1 MCLFNKENLFKGVI
15 IMEIKLELSDKR
27 IEFLK
32 QYARVYEQEREF
44 DWTADPIVVVER
56 EIRIPTRDGLE
67 DDCSYLWITEDEEN
81 EFDNLY
87 DLETAINESRY
98 VIKNK
103 DLQQL
108 LCNLRDG
115 IEDEVDELGK
125 FIINY
130 YVKSQESVAYFLTI
144 AEAEKYM
151 EYQNHNL
158 QRTSINVRHMGYS
171 NRGDLVEFS
180 KMLLEIGKMLNKEE
194 E

>member
-1 MCLFNKENLFKGVI
+1 
-15 IMEIKLELSDKR
+15 MEIKLELSDKR
-27 IEFLK
+27 KEFLK

-44 DWTADPIVVVER
+44 DGTADPIVVVER

-103 DLQQL
+103 ELQKL

-115 IEDEVDELGK
+115 IENEIEGLGK
-125 FIINY
+125 FVINY
-130 YVKSQESVAYFLTI
+130 YVKAQEPVAYFLTI

-151 EYQNHNL
+151 EYQKHNL
-158 QRTSINVRHMGYS
+158 QRTRILTRHMGYS

-180 KMLLEIGKMLNKEE
+180 KMLLEIGEMLNKEE

>member
-1 MCLFNKENLFKGVI
+1 
-15 IMEIKLELSDKR
+15 MEIKLELSDKR
-27 IEFLK
+27 KEFLK

-44 DWTADPIVVVER
+44 DGTADPIVVVER

-103 DLQQL
+103 ELQKL

-115 IEDEVDELGK
+115 IENEIEGLGK
-125 FIINY
+125 FVIK
-130 YVKSQESVAYFLTI
+130 VEKYFLK
-144 AEAEKYM
+144 EDVEK
-151 EYQNHNL
+151 
-158 QRTSINVRHMGYS
+158 
-171 NRGDLVEFS
+171 FK
-180 KMLLEIGKMLNKEE
+180 KMANAFREKWNEEHPCEKIEE
-194 E
+194 EK

>member
-1 MCLFNKENLFKGVI
+1 MN
-15 IMEIKLELSDKR
+15 MEIKLELYDRRK
-27 IEFLK
+27 EFLK
-32 QYARVYEQEREF
+32 QYARVYDQEREY
-44 DWTADPIVVVER
+44 DATADPIVVVER
-56 EIRIPTRDGLE
+56 EIRIPTREGLE
-67 DDCSYLWITEDEEN
+67 DYCSYLWITEDEEN
-81 EFDNLY
+81 EFDNLF

-103 DLQQL
+103 ELQKL

-115 IEDEVDELGK
+115 IDVEIDEVGK
-125 FIINY
+125 FVINY
-130 YVKSQESVAYFLTI
+130 YVVSQEPVAYFLTM

-151 EYQNHNL
+151 EYQKHNL
-158 QRTSINVRHMGYS
+158 QRTRILTRHMGYS